1 MIEARAGERLHRAL
15 GMIGIACS
23 VWSHAACAQG
33 TSDYPIKPVRV
44 LVGLAPGGANDVQTR
59 LFAQRLGDAFGKVFL
74 VENRPG
80 AGGIVAYR
88 AVASSAPDGYTL
100 LGASGG
106 FTIAPVAYPNQH
118 LDPVRELEPISLI
131 VQAPFLLLV
140 HPSVPV
146 KSVKGLIALAKAKP
160 GALSYGSAG
169 QGSSNHL
176 AFALFTTIAKLDIVH
191 VPYRGAGPA
200 LVDTLSGQVQLAMAN
215 VISSLHY
222 AKAGKLRAVAVS
234 TKARSP
240 AVPELPTMA
249 EAGVPG
255 YEVSTW
261 HAWFAPARTP
271 APVIRKLNSEL
282 AKAAKAPEVTARLAP
297 DGVQSIGSS
306 PEQLREFVAAD
317 ISRWRKVVNEGGIRL
332 E

>member
-1 MIEARAGERLHRAL
+1 VAILIAFGLHSPPVL
-15 GMIGIACS
+15 
-23 VWSHAACAQG
+23 AQG
-33 TSDYPIKPVRV
+33 ATEYPSKPVRV

-59 LFAQRLGDAFGKVFL
+59 LFAQMLGNAFGKVFV

-88 AVASSAPDGYTL
+88 AVASAAPDGYTL

-106 FTIAPVAYPNQH
+106 FTIAPVAHPNQH
-118 LDPVRELEPISLI
+118 LDPVKELEPISLI
-131 VQAPFLLLV
+131 VQAPFLLLL

-146 KSVKGLIALAKAKP
+146 KSVKDLIALAKAKP

-191 VPYRGAGPA
+191 VPYKGAGPA
-200 LVDTLSGQVQLAMAN
+200 LVDTVSGQVQLAMAN

-222 AKAGKLRAVAVS
+222 AKAAKLRALAVS
-234 TKARSP
+234 TKVRST
-240 AVPELPTMA
+240 AAPELPTMA

-282 AKAAKAPEVTARLAP
+282 AKAARAPEVMARLAP
-297 DGVQSIGSS
+297 DGVQSVGSS
-306 PEQLREFVAAD
+306 PEQLREFIATD
-317 ISRWRKVVNEGGIRL
+317 IARWRKVVNEAGIRL

>member
-1 MIEARAGERLHRAL
+1 MAIL
-15 GMIGIACS
+15 IAFGLYS
-23 VWSHAACAQG
+23 PPVFAQG
-33 TSDYPIKPVRV
+33 ATEYPSKPVRV

-59 LFAQRLGDAFGKVFL
+59 LFAQRLGDVLGKVFL

-88 AVASSAPDGYTL
+88 AVASAAPDGYTL

-106 FTIAPVAYPNQH
+106 FTIAPVAHPNQH
-118 LDPVRELEPISLI
+118 LDPVKELEPISLI
-131 VQAPFLLLV
+131 VQAPFLLLL

-146 KSVKGLIALAKAKP
+146 KSVKDLIALAKAKP

-176 AFALFTTIAKLDIVH
+176 AFALFTTIAQLDIVH
-191 VPYRGAGPA
+191 VPYKGAGPA
-200 LVDTLSGQVQLAMAN
+200 LVDTVSGQVQLAMAN

-222 AKAGKLRAVAVS
+222 AKAAKLRALAVS
-234 TKARSP
+234 TKVRST
-240 AVPELPTMA
+240 AAPELPTMA

-282 AKAAKAPEVTARLAP
+282 AKAARAPEVMARLAP
-297 DGVQSIGSS
+297 DGVQSVGSS
-306 PEQLREFVAAD
+306 PEQLREFIATD
-317 ISRWRKVVNEGGIRL
+317 IARWRKVVNQAGIRL

>member
-1 MIEARAGERLHRAL
+1 MAIL
-15 GMIGIACS
+15 IAFGLYS
-23 VWSHAACAQG
+23 PPVFAQG
-33 TSDYPIKPVRV
+33 ATEYPSKPVRV

-59 LFAQRLGDAFGKVFL
+59 LFAQRLGDVFGKVFL

-88 AVASSAPDGYTL
+88 AVASAAPDGYTL

-106 FTIAPVAYPNQH
+106 FTIAPVAHPNQH
-118 LDPVRELEPISLI
+118 LDPVKELEPISLI
-131 VQAPFLLLV
+131 VQAPFLLLL

-146 KSVKGLIALAKAKP
+146 KSVKDLIALAKAKP

-191 VPYRGAGPA
+191 VPYKGAGPA
-200 LVDTLSGQVQLAMAN
+200 LVDTVSGQVQLAMAN

-222 AKAGKLRAVAVS
+222 AKAAKLRALAVS
-234 TKARSP
+234 TKVRST
-240 AVPELPTMA
+240 AAPELPTMA

-282 AKAAKAPEVTARLAP
+282 AKAARAPEVMARLAP
-297 DGVQSIGSS
+297 DGVQSVGSS
-306 PEQLREFVAAD
+306 PEQLREFIATD
-317 ISRWRKVVNEGGIRL
+317 IARWRKVVNQAGIRL

>member
-1 MIEARAGERLHRAL
+1 MIEPRADRGFRRAL
-15 GMIGIACS
+15 VALGIACS
-23 VWSHAACAQG
+23 IHSAALHAQAAA
-33 TSDYPIKPVRV
+33 DYPAKSVRV

-59 LFAQRLGDAFGKVFL
+59 LFAQKLGEALAKVFV

-88 AVASSAPDGYTL
+88 AVTSAAPDGYTL

-200 LVDTLSGQVQLAMAN
+200 LIDTLSGQVQLVIAN

-222 AKAGKLRAVAVS
+222 ARAGKLRGLAVS
-234 TKARSP
+234 TKVRSV

-249 EAGVPG
+249 EAGVAG

-261 HAWFAPARTP
+261 HAWLAPAHTP
-271 APVIRKLNSEL
+271 AAVIRKLNNEL
-282 AKAAKAPEVTARLAP
+282 AKAARAPDVIARLAA
-297 DGVQSIGSS
+297 DGVQSVGSS
-306 PEQLREFVAAD
+306 PEQLREFIATD
-317 ISRWRKVVNEGGIRL
+317 IARWRKVVNEGGIRL

>member
-1 MIEARAGERLHRAL
+1 MIDAFDVLRKALAAGL
-15 GMIGIACS
+15 IACS
-23 VWSHAACAQG
+23 AYAAAVCAQG
-33 TSDYPIKPVRV
+33 APEYPSKPVRV

-59 LFAQRLGDAFGKVFL
+59 LFAQRLGDAFGKTFI

-80 AGGIVAYR
+80 VGGIVAYR
-88 AVASSAPDGYTL
+88 AVQSAAPDGYTL

-106 FTIAPVAYPNQH
+106 FTIAPVAHPNQH
-118 LDPVRELEPISLI
+118 LDPVRELAPISLV
-131 VQAPFLLLV
+131 VQAPFLMV
-140 HPSVPV
+140 IHPSVPV
-146 KSVKGLIALAKAKP
+146 KSVKALIALAKAKP
-160 GALSYGSAG
+160 GSLSYGTAG

-176 AFALFTTIAKLDIVH
+176 AFALFTTIAKVDIVH
-191 VPYRGAGPA
+191 VPYKGAGPA
-200 LVDTLSGQVQLAMAN
+200 LVDTLSGQVQLAMTN

-222 AKAGKLRAVAVS
+222 VKEGRLRALAVS
-234 TKARSP
+234 TKVRSA

-271 APVIRKLNSEL
+271 VPVIQKLNSEL
-282 AKAAKAPEVTARLAP
+282 VKATRAPEVTARLAP
-297 DGVQSIGSS
+297 DGVQSVGSS
-306 PEQLREFVAAD
+306 PEQLREFIAAD
-317 ISRWRKVVNEGGIRL
+317 ILRWRKVVNEAGIRL